1 MNNNTRYKTIPTEIS
16 LRDKNRKAI
25 VLKALECMR
34 DTDEI
39 ARNLYD
45 NIKKSYG
52 TYKIWSIRE
61 RQVWANAI
69 NNYEYAKNERAITVA
84 LRKYANHSLK
94 EAKNRNRFYN
104 TTFKNALVDKNPKGF
119 EIYASNS
126 VAKNIILN
134 AIANYTKGFEIYTY
148 NCGKRVKKENIIGS
162 VVAGYECINAAE
174 LNEFH
179 NKISEQINT
188 GKITLFT
195 RNEICLWFRILNIY
209 QAESSEEKIH
219 KAMKNKAWSFA
230 KSFETRYD

>member
-1 MNNNTRYKTIPTEIS
+1 MNNNTRYKTVPTEIS

-25 VLKALECMR
+25 VLKALECMY

-69 NNYEYAKNERAITVA
+69 NNYEYAKNERATTIA
-84 LRKYANHSLK
+84 LRKYANNSLK

-104 TTFKNALVDKNPKGF
+104 TTFKTALVDKNPKGF

-134 AIANYTKGFEIYTY
+134 AVANYIKGFETHT
-148 NCGKRVKKENIIGS
+148 GKRSRKKYVFERDI
-162 VVAGYECINAAE
+162 AEYALINATE
-174 LNEFH
+174 LNEFR

-188 GKITLFT
+188 GKIALFT
-195 RNEICLWFRILNIY
+195 KNEICLWFRILNIY
-209 QAESSEEKIH
+209 QAEPSEEKIH